1 MTDPRKAV
9 EDARHAAAEA
19 LHSRLY
25 DGVDGL
31 YGNATFEANAVIDA
45 FLAKLN
51 ETHCVVPR
59 EPTIGMLRA
68 LVASWPKDAS
78 VGIWTLGSFREDYW
92 TLGSFRE
99 DYQAMLEAAS
109 SSPHEIAPKDQ
120 QSDKAE
126 DACTHSSLRSP
137 RRCSGTASA

>member
-25 DGVDGL
+25 DGVEGL

-78 VGIWTLGSFREDYW
+78 VGIWTLGSFREDY
-92 TLGSFRE
+92 
-99 DYQAMLEAAS
+99 QAMLEAAS

-126 DACTHSSLRSP
+126 DAC
-137 RRCSGTASA
+137 

>member
-78 VGIWTLGSFREDYW
+78 VGIWTLGSFREDY
-92 TLGSFRE
+92 
-99 DYQAMLEAAS
+99 QAMLEAAS